1 MPLKWANAPCIAALA
16 LCGCAAPGITADAPK
31 IVRAHPLPS
40 YQIHEECFT
49 LNPGDRVEYG
59 FASTEPVAFNLHYH
73 AGSADVM
80 PGAAQPQNASAA
92 MQGGPA
98 HLNGIPPPVAR
109 ASPRRE
115 APSARDRATGVR
127 PGHSVWSTLR
137 ARSRHAARA

>member
-80 PGAAQPQNASAA
+80 PVVRDGSREDAGIYEARIPHDYCLMWEA
-92 MQGGPA
+92 GPA
-98 HLNGIPPPVAR
+98 GAMIDYR
-109 ASPRRE
+109 IRIRPR
-115 APSARDRATGVR
+115 DT
-127 PGHSVWSTLR
+127 
-137 ARSRHAARA
+137 